1 MTNKLDPKEIN
12 GKKFKKTD
20 INTILIT
27 AVVLWIPAIIIT
39 VLTGNPF
46 PIPVVVI
53 LIYLLSTFTNI
64 FCIGKV
70 YCILAEDRLYYFDSI
85 SSVGRRTE
93 TTCGY
98 LGYSEIKK
106 AEIVKAPIA
115 IKKHMLKV
123 YGENFIIL
131 LPEATKHLL
140 KQIKKK
146 QESIEDGQ
154 RIPHYA
160 EMEPYPERTG
170 LFNEIWEDYENDEL
184 IKVFDSA
191 TKIESIINDKEFINI
206 TAFRNGTE
214 ILITIN
220 KSYLFIYLENKK
232 LPSFDKLISKIE
244 DMEHFYSIIED
255 FILNNT

>member
-20 INTILIT
+20 INTILVT

-39 VLTGNPF
+39 VLTGNLF
-46 PIPVVVI
+46 PIPVVAI

-184 IKVFDSA
+184 IKVFDRE
-191 TKIESIINDKEFINI
+191 TKIESISNDRSVIDI
-206 TAFRNGTE
+206 TVFRNDIE
-214 ILITIN
+214 ILVSIDPE
-220 KSYLFIYLENKK
+220 KLFIYLENKNYATM
-232 LPSFDKLISKIE
+232 DKLLSEIE
-244 DMEHFYSIIED
+244 NMEQFYEVIED
-255 FILNNT
+255 FILKNT